1 MFGKMGNLRCVKVW
15 FHAFSVK
22 CNQAEGSL
30 IPGDPGVPGDQRGSQ
45 CTPNSPCPHKK
56 NCLLIDISSDLPTP
70 NILFSRSSQHF
81 LSNFSLLPIVYLPP
95 QWGDLLILF
104 NRNNCSLSVGVFSS
118 SLICESIAVQF
129 LTFVPHEEQTLVE
142 KDSPSLRTT
151 KSSFFSRSAHFGNVS
166 PFLVGATNTFS
177 ELIHP
182 LVKLPNC
189 VLKQQPHILQFIR
202 SAWHFCLSLS
212 SGSRHRLCCHTAPST
227 HFWSYT
233 MYTTFHYIQYT
244 GKLELF
250 TDFTKVDEISVK
262 CLDFLCKLQT
272 L

>member
-1 MFGKMGNLRCVKVW
+1 MARWVTWDVKVW

-129 LTFVPHEEQTLVE
+129 PGAVSNLCYARGENSCGERFSFLEDNELV
-142 KDSPSLRTT
+142 
-151 KSSFFSRSAHFGNVS
+151 V
-166 PFLVGATNTFS
+166 FL
-177 ELIHP
+177 
-182 LVKLPNC
+182 
-189 VLKQQPHILQFIR
+189 
-202 SAWHFCLSLS
+202 
-212 SGSRHRLCCHTAPST
+212 
-227 HFWSYT
+227 
-233 MYTTFHYIQYT
+233 
-244 GKLELF
+244 
-250 TDFTKVDEISVK
+250 
-262 CLDFLCKLQT
+262 
-272 L
+272 

>member
-104 NRNNCSLSVGVFSS
+104 NRNNCSLSVGMFSS

-151 KSSFFSRSAHFGNVS
+151 KTFFSTSAHFGNVS
-166 PFLVGATNTFS
+166 PFLVGTTITFS

-182 LVKLPNC
+182 LVNLPKLCFETTAAHSTIYP
-189 VLKQQPHILQFIR
+189 KR
-202 SAWHFCLSLS
+202 SALLSFSLFEEQAQALLS
-212 SGSRHRLCCHTAPST
+212 YCPFHSFLILHYVYNISLYTLHWKTWTVYRLHKS
-227 HFWSYT
+227 WWN
-233 MYTTFHYIQYT
+233 
-244 GKLELF
+244 
-250 TDFTKVDEISVK
+250 
-262 CLDFLCKLQT
+262 LCKMSRFPL
-272 L
+272 

>member
-151 KSSFFSRSAHFGNVS
+151 KSSFFSRWAHFGNVS
-166 PFLVGATNTFS
+166 PFLVGATITFS

-182 LVKLPNC
+182 LVNLPKLCFETTAAHSTIYPKR
-189 VLKQQPHILQFIR
+189 LAL
-202 SAWHFCLSLS
+202 LSFSLF
-212 SGSRHRLCCHTAPST
+212 GEQAQALFHTAPST

-233 MYTTFHYIQYT
+233 MCTTFHYIHYT